1 MRIDR
6 LRIKNFKNFEKREFE
21 FPEQFTVLI
30 GDNGTGKTAVLD
42 ALAIAAGAYFL
53 GIEDVPAR
61 GILKDEVRRSDY
73 GENIEYMTPVEIE
86 AEGFIKQDYHSKPL
100 YHRWKRSLNH
110 IGGKTST
117 HDAFE
122 IVDTAKR
129 QAAEVK
135 NNEPVE
141 LPLIAYYGTGRLWA
155 EEVGKITYQK
165 KASRFKLGY
174 ENSLQPKVSSRGFLA
189 WYKTFEDEALKF
201 GRGRDLLKAFN
212 EAVIS
217 VVPEWQKIS
226 FSFLEDDLMGLYT
239 TPTGEKIW
247 MPFQLLSDGFR
258 NIVGLV
264 ADLAY
269 RCLQLNPHLE
279 RKAIK
284 NTAGIVL
291 IAELDLHLHPKWQKS
306 IVGDLKKT
314 FPNIQFIATTH
325 SPFIV
330 QSLKRTELIN
340 LNKDTGEDPFRK
352 SIEEIAETEMEV
364 PNVERS
370 ERFEEMTE
378 TAEQY
383 FALIKQGKTTKD
395 SRQVRE
401 LKAKLDRLQERF
413 SEDPAYTALLKAER
427 KTELNGFRR

>member
-1 MRIDR
+1 MRIDK
-6 LRIKNFKNFEKREFE
+6 LRIKNFKNIEDREFA
-21 FPEQFTVLI
+21 FSEQFTVLI

-53 GIEDVPAR
+53 GIEDVSAR
-61 GILKDEVRRSDY
+61 GILKDEVRRIDY
-73 GENIEYMTPVEIE
+73 GENIEYLTPVEIE
-86 AEGFIKQDYHSKPL
+86 TEGFIAPFH
-100 YHRWKRSLNH
+100 HEWKRTLEH
-110 IGGKTST
+110 INAKTSKRG
-117 HDAFE
+117 ARKIIE
-122 IVDTAKR
+122 TAR
-129 QAAEVK
+129 LHAEKVK
-135 NNEPVE
+135 NNEPVK

-155 EEVGKITYQK
+155 EEVGKVTYQK

-174 ENSLQPKVSSRGFLA
+174 ENSLHPKASSRGFLA

-201 GRGRDLLKAFN
+201 DRGRDLLDAFN

-226 FSFLEDDLMGLYT
+226 FSFLEDDLMGLYS
-239 TPTGEKIW
+239 TPTGQKTW
-247 MPFQLLSDGFR
+247 MPYRLLSDGFR

-269 RCLQLNPHLE
+269 RCLQLNPHL
-279 RKAIK
+279 KSNAIK
-284 NTAGIVL
+284 DTAGIVL
-291 IAELDLHLHPKWQKS
+291 IDELDLHLHPKWQKS

-314 FPNIQFIATTH
+314 FPHIQFIATTH
-325 SPFIV
+325 SPFII
-330 QSLKRTELIN
+330 QSLKRAELIN

-370 ERFEEMTE
+370 ERFEEMME

-383 FALIKQGKTTKD
+383 FALIKQKKTAKD

-401 LKAKLDRLQERF
+401 LKEKLDRLQERY

-427 KTELNGFRR
+427 TSELNGE